1 MVIKIMKNFINRE
14 KELKCLEERLNSNKF
29 ELIIIYGRRRIG
41 KTSLVLKA
49 IENKKHIYYL
59 ATESDN
65 LRKFKEIG
73 SKTIEILKDLKDD
86 WEAIF
91 KVLSKENKLII
102 VIDEFPYL
110 IKENKSIVSIFQRI
124 VDLYLQ
130 NSNIKLVLLGSS
142 ISMMSDEIL
151 AYKSPLYG
159 RKTSVLKIK
168 KLKFRDFC
176 KFFKNKN
183 IHELI
188 EIFGF
193 CDGVP
198 YYIKKIDGNKNFWV
212 WLQDEINKIDSFI
225 KYEVDFILKTE
236 FENLRIYKRI
246 LEAIS
251 WGKTTRKEIKDFAQ
265 LQNIDISQY
274 LVNLMETEFIVRKK
288 PLFGKERDGRYYLS
302 DNFLKFW
309 FRYIYPNLSLIEE
322 GIFDVREIQKDYSTY
337 LGEIFEDVCLEYV
350 FDIIKPKSI
359 GKQWGRIPK
368 KLQKENKTVYEI
380 DIVSYDDSKL
390 IFGECK
396 WKDKINPKQIC
407 KELIEK
413 IQYVDIPNNLKNHKI
428 KLWIFAKSFKEKIT
442 EFEDYEVK
450 CIDLNNL
457 ESTIRK

>member
-142 ISMMSDEIL
+142 ISMMSDEVL

-274 LVNLMETEFIVRKK
+274 LVNLIETEFIVRKK

-322 GIFDVREIQKDYSTY
+322 GIFDVREIQKYYSTY

-413 IQYVDIPNNLKNHKI
+413 IQYVDIPNNLKNNKI
-428 KLWIFAKSFKEKIT
+428 QLWIFAKSFKEKIT
-442 EFEDYEVK
+442 EFENYEVK
-450 CIDLNNL
+450 CIDLEGL
-457 ESTIRK
+457 ERIFI

>member
-1 MVIKIMKNFINRE
+1 MVIEIMKNFVNRE
-14 KELKCLEERLNSNKF
+14 RELKALKERLNSNKF

-41 KTSLVLKA
+41 KTCLVLKA

-65 LRKFKEIG
+65 LRKFKETG
-73 SKTIEILKDLKDD
+73 SKTIDILKDLKDD
-86 WEAIF
+86 WETIF
-91 KVLSKENKLII
+91 KVLSKEDKLVV

-110 IKENKSIVSIFQRI
+110 IKDDKSIVSIFQRI
-124 VDLYLQ
+124 FDLHLQ
-130 NSNIKLVLLGSS
+130 NSNLKLILLGSS
-142 ISMMSDEIL
+142 ISMMTDEVL
-151 AYKSPLYG
+151 NYKSPLYG
-159 RKTSVLKIK
+159 RKTSVMKIK
-168 KLKFRDFC
+168 KLKFKNFC
-176 KFFKNKN
+176 MFFKEKN
-183 IHELI
+183 MEELI

-193 CDGVP
+193 TDGIP
-198 YYIKKIDGNKNFWV
+198 YYIQKVDQKKYFWN
-212 WLQDEINKIDSFI
+212 WLQEEINKIDSFI
-225 KYEVDFILKTE
+225 KYEINFILKSE
-236 FENLRIYKRI
+236 FESLRIYKRI

-251 WGKTTRKEIKDFAQ
+251 HGKTTRKEIKDFAK
-265 LQNIDISQY
+265 LEHLDISQY
-274 LVNLMETEFIVRKK
+274 LTNLIETEFVVRAR
-288 PLFGKERDGRYYLS
+288 PVFGKEKDGRYYLS

-380 DIVSYDDSKL
+380 DLIAYDDSKL

-413 IQYVDIPNNLKNHKI
+413 IQYVDIPKELENHK
-428 KLWIFAKSFKEKIT
+428 KELWIFAKSFKEKIT